1 MPKWNLLKLMKNLLL
16 QVLIL
21 LQNLISIYTR
31 PSSRNSKA
39 DRVENVELD
48 NAEGKAETQ
57 SGTEVEVPTS
67 TGVFV
72 AHRQTSRRQ
81 ARRDRRQASRQDN
94 KQANE
99 PEKNNSSEREE
110 GTEANP
116 EENIWTPRHLFSR
129 IPNLAVIID
138 LTNTSRYYDK
148 RALLKISPDVEYH
161 KIFTQGHVVPNN
173 QVVKQ

>member
-1 MPKWNLLKLMKNLLL
+1 M
-16 QVLIL
+16 IL
-21 LQNLISIYTR
+21 LQNLISNYTR

-39 DRVENVELD
+39 DSVENVELD

-67 TGVFV
+67 AGVFV
-72 AHRQTSRRQ
+72 AHQQTSRRQ
-81 ARRDRRQASRQDN
+81 ARRDRRKASRQVDN
-94 KQANE
+94 QEIEAGENH
-99 PEKNNSSEREE
+99 SSEREE

-116 EENIWTPRHLFSR
+116 EENRWTPRHLFDR
-129 IPNLAVIID
+129 IPNLTVIID

-148 RALLKISPDVEYH
+148 RALLKISPNVEYH

>member
-1 MPKWNLLKLMKNLLL
+1 M
-16 QVLIL
+16 
-21 LQNLISIYTR
+21 QNLISNYTR

-39 DRVENVELD
+39 DSVENVELD

-57 SGTEVEVPTS
+57 SGGTEVEVPTS
-67 TGVFV
+67 AGVFV
-72 AHRQTSRRQ
+72 AHQQTSRRQ
-81 ARRDRRQASRQDN
+81 ARRDRRKASRQVDN
-94 KQANE
+94 QEIEAGE
-99 PEKNNSSEREE
+99 NNSSEREE

-116 EENIWTPRHLFSR
+116 EENRWTPRHLFDR
-129 IPNLAVIID
+129 IPNLTVIID

-148 RALLKISPDVEYH
+148 RALLKISPNVEYH